1 MNLRRKS
8 GVIRILAVVL
18 TVSLLFAT
26 TGSTLAAE
34 KLTKVK
40 LSEVVRSIFYA
51 PMYVA
56 LALGFFEEEGL
67 EIELSTA
74 WGAHNGAAALIS
86 GDVDIGFFGPEAAVY
101 IYQEGADNPII
112 GFAQL
117 TAKDGSFLMSREYIP
132 DFTWDDVRGK
142 VIVGA
147 RKGGVPQMMLEWI
160 LKEHGIEMGKDVEVI
175 THLAFT
181 AAAGAFQAGL
191 GDFVAQFEP
200 TLSELEAQGV
210 GYIVASL
217 GVDGGDITYTVY
229 HARKDY
235 LEKHPD
241 IIQKFTNA
249 IYRGQ
254 RWVYSHTVE
263 EIVDVV
269 MPFFPGV
276 SREIMIKAT
285 DRYKSQ
291 DSWMPTP
298 EISRSSFEHLLEV
311 MMNAGE
317 LKELVPFDAL
327 MTNEFARRA
336 VEIVDN
342 R

>member
-1 MNLRRKS
+1 MQRKS
-8 GVIRILAVVL
+8 GFFRILVVVL
-18 TVSLLFAT
+18 AFGMVLGTAA
-26 TGSTLAAE
+26 STLAAE
-34 KLTKVK
+34 KLTKVR

-51 PMYVA
+51 PQYVA
-56 LALGFFEEEGL
+56 LALGFFEDEGL

-86 GDVDIGFFGPEAAVY
+86 GDVDVGFFGPEASVY
-101 IYQEGADNPII
+101 IYQQGAENHII

-132 DFTWDDVRGK
+132 DFTWEDVKGK
-142 VIVGA
+142 VIIGA

-160 LKEHGIEMGKDVEVI
+160 LKQHGIEMGKDVEVI

-181 AAAGAFQAGL
+181 AAAGAFQSGL

-210 GYIVASL
+210 GYFVASL
-217 GVDGGDITYTVY
+217 GVDGGDVTYTVY

-241 IIQKFTNA
+241 IIQRFTNA

-254 RWVYSHTVE
+254 RWVHSHTVE

-269 MPFFPGV
+269 TPYFPGV

-285 DRYKSQ
+285 ERYRSQ
-291 DSWMPTP
+291 DSWTRTP
-298 EISRSSFEHLLEV
+298 EISRSSFEHLLRV
-311 MMNAGE
+311 MINANE
-317 LKELVPFDAL
+317 LKQPVPFDEL
-327 MTNEFARRA
+327 MTNDFARRA
-336 VEIVDN
+336 VELAQ
-342 R
+342 

>member
-1 MNLRRKS
+1 MQRKS
-8 GVIRILAVVL
+8 GFFRILVVVL
-18 TVSLLFAT
+18 AFGMVLGTAA
-26 TGSTLAAE
+26 STLAAE
-34 KLTKVK
+34 KLTKVR

-51 PMYVA
+51 PQYVA
-56 LALGFFEEEGL
+56 LALGFFEDEGL

-86 GDVDIGFFGPEAAVY
+86 GDVDVGFFGPEASVY
-101 IYQEGADNPII
+101 IYQQGAENHII

-132 DFTWDDVRGK
+132 DFTWEDVKGK
-142 VIVGA
+142 VIIGA

-160 LKEHGIEMGKDVEVI
+160 LKQHGIEMGKDVEVI

-181 AAAGAFQAGL
+181 AAAGAFQSGL

-210 GYIVASL
+210 GYFVASL
-217 GVDGGDITYTVY
+217 GVDGGDVTYTVY
-229 HARKDY
+229 HVRKDY

-241 IIQKFTNA
+241 IIQRFTNA

-254 RWVYSHTVE
+254 RWVHSHTVE

-269 MPFFPGV
+269 TPYFPGV

-285 DRYKSQ
+285 ERYRSQ
-291 DSWMPTP
+291 DSWTRTP
-298 EISRSSFEHLLEV
+298 EISRSSFEHLLRV
-311 MMNAGE
+311 MINANE
-317 LKELVPFDAL
+317 LKQPVPFDEL
-327 MTNEFARRA
+327 MTNDFARRA
-336 VEIVDN
+336 VELAQ
-342 R
+342 

>member
-1 MNLRRKS
+1 MQRKS
-8 GVIRILAVVL
+8 GFFRILVVVL
-18 TVSLLFAT
+18 AFGMVLGTAA
-26 TGSTLAAE
+26 STLAAE
-34 KLTKVK
+34 KLTKVR

-51 PMYVA
+51 PQYVA
-56 LALGFFEEEGL
+56 LALGFFEDEGL

-86 GDVDIGFFGPEAAVY
+86 GDVDVGFFGPEASVY
-101 IYQEGADNPII
+101 IYQQGAENHII

-132 DFTWDDVRGK
+132 DFTWEDVKGK
-142 VIVGA
+142 VIIGA

-160 LKEHGIEMGKDVEVI
+160 LKQHGIEMGKDVEVI

-181 AAAGAFQAGL
+181 AAAGAFQSGL

-210 GYIVASL
+210 GYFVASL
-217 GVDGGDITYTVY
+217 GVDGGDVTYTVY

-241 IIQKFTNA
+241 IIQRFTNA

-254 RWVYSHTVE
+254 RWVHSHTVE

-269 MPFFPGV
+269 MPYFPGV

-285 DRYKSQ
+285 ERYRSQ
-291 DSWMPTP
+291 DSWTRTP
-298 EISRSSFEHLLEV
+298 EISRSSFEHLLRV
-311 MMNAGE
+311 MINANE
-317 LKELVPFDAL
+317 LKQPVPFDEL
-327 MTNEFARRA
+327 MTNDFARRA
-336 VEIVDN
+336 VELAQ
-342 R
+342 

>member
-1 MNLRRKS
+1 MQRKS
-8 GVIRILAVVL
+8 GFFRILVVVL
-18 TVSLLFAT
+18 AFGMVLGTAA
-26 TGSTLAAE
+26 STLAAE
-34 KLTKVK
+34 KLTKVR

-51 PMYVA
+51 PQYVA
-56 LALGFFEEEGL
+56 LALGFFEDEGL

-86 GDVDIGFFGPEAAVY
+86 GDVDVGFFGPEASVY
-101 IYQEGADNPII
+101 IYQQGAENHII

-132 DFTWDDVRGK
+132 DFTWEDVKGK
-142 VIVGA
+142 VIIGA

-160 LKEHGIEMGKDVEVI
+160 LKQHGIEMGKDVEVI

-181 AAAGAFQAGL
+181 AAAGAFQSGL

-210 GYIVASL
+210 GYFVASL
-217 GVDGGDITYTVY
+217 GVDGGDVTYTVY

-235 LEKHPD
+235 MEKHPD
-241 IIQKFTNA
+241 IIQRFTNA

-254 RWVYSHTVE
+254 RWVHSHTVE

-269 MPFFPGV
+269 TPYFPGV

-285 DRYKSQ
+285 ERYRSQ
-291 DSWMPTP
+291 DSWTRTP
-298 EISRSSFEHLLEV
+298 EISRSSFEHLLRV
-311 MMNAGE
+311 MINANE
-317 LKELVPFDAL
+317 LKQPVPFDEL
-327 MTNEFARRA
+327 MTNDFARRA
-336 VEIVDN
+336 VELAQ
-342 R
+342 